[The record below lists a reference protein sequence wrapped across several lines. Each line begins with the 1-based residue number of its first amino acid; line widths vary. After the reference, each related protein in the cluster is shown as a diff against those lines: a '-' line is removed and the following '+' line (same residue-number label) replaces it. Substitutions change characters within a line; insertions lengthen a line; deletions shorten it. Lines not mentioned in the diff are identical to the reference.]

1 VISRVRG
8 RLVSLDTDRVEVG
21 AASGVVYEVHVP
33 LSIFHRLPKPGSELE
48 LLTAYIVQ
56 DDTPR
61 LYGFLEEHERT
72 LFHRLLRVHTVGPRL
87 ALGML
92 STYHAAR
99 LARAIAEKDARA
111 LIQVSGL
118 GRKTAERVI
127 VDLADKVQDI
137 AAVEGRAGPGARRAA
152 EAVAAL
158 TGLGYSFAEADA
170 AVRDA
175 TRDGGEETGEE
186 IVRQVLA
193 RRASR
198 EGHRTKGKLDE

>member
-1 VISRVRG
+1 MISRVRG

-21 AASGVVYEVHVP
+21 AASGIVYEIHVP
-33 LSIFHRLPKPGSELE
+33 LSVCRRLPPPGAELE
-48 LLTAYIVQ
+48 LLTAYVVQ
-56 DDTPR
+56 DDAPV
-61 LYGFLEEHERT
+61 LYGFLEEHERA

-92 STYHAAR
+92 GAYRAGR

-111 LIQVSGL
+111 LMRVSGL

-127 VDLADKVQDI
+127 VDLADKVEDI
-137 AAVEGRAGPGARRAA
+137 AAAEGRAGPEAGRAA

-175 TRDGGEETGEE
+175 AEDGGAETSEE
-186 IVRQVLA
+186 IVRRALA
-193 RRASR
+193 RRTPR
-198 EGHRTKGKLDE
+198 KR

>member
-1 VISRVRG
+1 MISRVGG

-21 AASGVVYEVHVP
+21 AASGIVYEIHVP
-33 LSIFHRLPKPGSELE
+33 LSVCRRLPQPGAELE
-48 LLTAYIVQ
+48 LLTAYVVQ
-56 DDTPR
+56 DDAPV
-61 LYGFLEEHERT
+61 LYGFLEEHERA

-92 STYHAAR
+92 SAYRAGR

-111 LIQVSGL
+111 LMRVSGL

-127 VDLADKVQDI
+127 VDLADKVEDI
-137 AAVEGRAGPGARRAA
+137 AAAEGRAGPEAGRAA

-175 TRDGGEETGEE
+175 ARDGGAETSEE
-186 IVRQVLA
+186 IVRRALA
-193 RRASR
+193 RRTPR
-198 EGHRTKGKLDE
+198 KR

>member
-1 VISRVRG
+1 MISRVRG

-61 LYGFLEEHERT
+61 LYGFLEEHERE
-72 LFHRLLRVHTVGPRL
+72 LFRRLLRVHTVGPRL
-87 ALGML
+87 ALAML
-92 STYHAAR
+92 STYHAGR

-127 VDLADKVQDI
+127 VDLADKVEDI
-137 AAVEGRAGPGARRAA
+137 AAVEGRVGPEAKRAA

-175 TRDGGEETGEE
+175 TRDGGGETGEE
-186 IVRQVLA
+186 IVRQVLS

-198 EGHRTKGKLDE
+198 EG